1 MTLWYLGSNES
12 YREIAELFAMSEA
25 SVHKC
30 VDRGVQFLCELAPE
44 YIKWP
49 SAEEIP
55 HVVNSFQN
63 LAGFPGVV
71 GAVDGC
77 HIKIKAPNDVQ
88 ADYIDRTATHS
99 VNLMA
104 VCNSQ
109 KKFTFIDA
117 GFPGS
122 GHDIRVFSHTKL
134 YEKLNT
140 DMNSVLTSNINHLIG
155 DSGFQLAP
163 YLLTPYIDKGHLD
176 LTQKKY
182 NKKLSQTR
190 YVIEH
195 AFGLLKGRFRRLKY
209 LDVSMSRV
217 PKVIAACCVLHNMT
231 LGYPEEEN
239 ALMADG
245 CILNDIPDNT
255 FPQTPARTGG
265 NAKRNFIASFL

>member
-77 HIKIKAPNDVQ
+77 HIRIKAPNDVQ
-88 ADYIDRTATHS
+88 ADYIDRTTTHS

-109 KKFTFIDA
+109 K
-117 GFPGS
+117 
-122 GHDIRVFSHTKL
+122 
-134 YEKLNT
+134 N
-140 DMNSVLTSNINHLIG
+140 
-155 DSGFQLAP
+155 
-163 YLLTPYIDKGHLD
+163 LLL
-176 LTQKKY
+176 
-182 NKKLSQTR
+182 
-190 YVIEH
+190 
-195 AFGLLKGRFRRLKY
+195 
-209 LDVSMSRV
+209 
-217 PKVIAACCVLHNMT
+217 
-231 LGYPEEEN
+231 
-239 ALMADG
+239 
-245 CILNDIPDNT
+245 
-255 FPQTPARTGG
+255 
-265 NAKRNFIASFL
+265 